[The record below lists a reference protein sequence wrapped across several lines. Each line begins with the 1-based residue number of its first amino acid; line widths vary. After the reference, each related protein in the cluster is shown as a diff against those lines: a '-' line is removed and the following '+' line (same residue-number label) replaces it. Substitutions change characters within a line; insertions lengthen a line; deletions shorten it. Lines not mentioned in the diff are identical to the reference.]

1 MLAECDLTHIDFLD
15 LEPSQILI
23 EYSSS
28 NEEFKIFLLDSTNN
42 NQRRVSNY
50 EKDDQKTLLLSANI
64 KL

>member
-1 MLAECDLTHIDFLD
+1 MLAECDLTQIDFLD
-15 LEPSQILI
+15 LDPSQILI

-50 EKDDQKTLLLSANI
+50 EKDDQKTLLLSANF